1 MTMTVDLVSREDHL
15 KFVKYR
21 LTVVYKKPVN
31 EYNNFI
37 NVYTFVNGNLKRQD
51 ANLDLQSFKP
61 GAKVCGKTANIE
73 EGSYVLCRRFGNVRG
88 DLDAAHPLE
97 ESEKDYLDNQTKLNL
112 QMLQR
117 IQGLHAPMRILMEQK
132 AAKQIQ
138 RLPCLPSSN
147 LSVSLLQDKLE
158 MIGPE
163 DIFNRKLEF
172 CHPLFQVF
180 KAMGIRSYGSSS
192 HHDGKKAR
200 TLKLMLF
207 LLNFK
212 IKCLSNFIN
221 ILRLIFDI
229 PELKCRNLLIQNLLI
244 SETEFG

>member
-1 MTMTVDLVSREDHL
+1 MYCGRFSPGTLFSPGYDSLTDSINHPMRFLMGKNCTREL
-15 KFVKYR
+15 
-21 LTVVYKKPVN
+21 
-31 EYNNFI
+31 
-37 NVYTFVNGNLKRQD
+37 
-51 ANLDLQSFKP
+51 NLDLQSFKP

-73 EGSYVLCRRFGNVRG
+73 EGSYGVNEVMMHGFGNVRG

-163 DIFNRKLEF
+163 DIFNQPWESEVMGHPHIMMEKKLG
-172 CHPLFQVF
+172 L
-180 KAMGIRSYGSSS
+180 
-192 HHDGKKAR
+192 
-200 TLKLMLF
+200 
-207 LLNFK
+207 
-212 IKCLSNFIN
+212 
-221 ILRLIFDI
+221 
-229 PELKCRNLLIQNLLI
+229 
-244 SETEFG
+244 